1 MAASQGFLLL
11 TLFVHSFDELQ
22 LKGAW
27 ATIGSFDGVHRGHKA
42 ILTNMV
48 QGAHAAGSP
57 AVVVTF
63 SPHPAVVLRHITTP
77 YSLTSPAVQAELLF
91 DLGVD
96 AVVNLE
102 FTPEMT
108 TQSAEEFMR
117 PLCEHLGLSCLMI
130 GHDFALGKG
139 REGDFDHLTQ
149 MGREKGFCVTQFD
162 PIKTDGEV
170 ISSSLVRS
178 AVQNGDMERAAALL
192 GRWFFVDGEVVHGD
206 GRGRS
211 IGIPTANLDF
221 WKDQLLP
228 PRGVYAT
235 LSQWNGRSISSVTNI
250 GARPTFSSGE
260 VPDRLETHLLDFDED
275 LYGKTLRIVF
285 LKYLRSEVKFSG
297 ATQLI
302 DQVQK
307 DILQA
312 QEVFAYATTTPGL
325 PA

>member
-11 TLFVHSFDELQ
+11 TRLVHSFDELQ

-27 ATIGSFDGVHRGHKA
+27 VTIGSFDGVHRGHKA
-42 ILTNMV
+42 ILTKMV

-63 SPHPAVVLRHITTP
+63 SPHPAVVLRAITSP

-91 DLGVD
+91 NLGVD
-96 AVVNLE
+96 VVVNLA
-102 FTPEMT
+102 FTTDMVNQT
-108 TQSAEEFMR
+108 AEQFMQ
-117 PLCEHLGLSCLMI
+117 PLCERLGLACLMI

-139 REGDFDHLTQ
+139 RKGDFDHLTQ
-149 MGREKGFCVTQFD
+149 IGREKGFCVTQFD
-162 PIKTDGEV
+162 PIKVDDEV
-170 ISSSLVRS
+170 VSSSLVRT
-178 AVQNGDMERAAALL
+178 ALQNGEVERAAALL

-221 WKDQLLP
+221 WKGQLLP

-235 LSQWNGRSISSVTNI
+235 LAQWNSRSIHAVTNI
-250 GARPTFSSGE
+250 GARPTFNADP
-260 VPDRLETHLLDFDED
+260 VPDRLEAHLLNFDED
-275 LYGKTLRIVF
+275 LYGKTLRITF
-285 LKYLRSEVKFSG
+285 IKYLRSEVKFSG
-297 ATQLI
+297 ATELI
-302 DQVQK
+302 DQVHK

-312 QEVFAYATTTPGL
+312 QEVLAYAATTPGL
-325 PA
+325 SA